1 MPPLHLS
8 LFIAFCCIHFVN
20 AAFTLPTSYLDNV
33 VQQNAQ
39 KTWCYYPAVGQTR
52 AVSCAGDFTMVSL
65 VHLNTTIS
73 IGYYAPDNTRY
84 GGAEWSVPLV
94 NPGRVTLCVSGRAQD
109 GTYQTACVFVT
120 ADNSL
125 PLENFDSCWV
135 AVAQTKVTDGCY
147 VSGQTEYT
155 ISSTLPTPT
164 STSYASSSYLRPQS
178 IQTSTSYA
186 SLSYLRPQSIGG
198 PIVLIR
204 TLCAVIILF
213 VIVQATL

>member
-20 AAFTLPTSYLDNV
+20 AAFTLPTSFFEDV

-109 GTYQTACVFVT
+109 GTYMTACMFVT

-125 PLENFDSCWV
+125 PLGGDSCSM
-135 AVAQTKVTDGCY
+135 AIGQKNVTDGCY

-164 STSYASSSYLRPQS
+164 STPYASSSYLRPQS
-178 IQTSTSYA
+178 ISTSTSYA
-186 SLSYLRPQSIGG
+186 SPSYLRPQSIGG